1 MIGNVV
7 QLRPHDVRWVAAKGP
22 LGWVIRDTWNP
33 GDFCMGYKTE
43 TRAKGSVA
51 VKIDERFRDA
61 SMSRTTPQRSASQG
75 QQSSAFTTSG
85 KGA

>member
-1 MIGNVV
+1 MTGNVV

-43 TRAKGSVA
+43 AEALADARERNKELSGPGAWVA
-51 VKIDERFRDA
+51 
-61 SMSRTTPQRSASQG
+61 G
-75 QQSSAFTTSG
+75 
-85 KGA
+85 